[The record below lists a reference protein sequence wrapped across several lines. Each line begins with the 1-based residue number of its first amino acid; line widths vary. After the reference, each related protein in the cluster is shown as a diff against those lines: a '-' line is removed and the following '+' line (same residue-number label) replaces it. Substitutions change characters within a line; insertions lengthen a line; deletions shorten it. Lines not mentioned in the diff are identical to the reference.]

1 MCGIVGAVA
10 QRNIVPVLIE
20 GLRRL
25 EYRGYD
31 SCGVAVL
38 ANGEPRRARSVA
50 RVADLDEQV
59 RESHLEGITGIAHT
73 RWATHGAPV
82 TDNAH
87 PIFSR
92 NSLALVHNG
101 IIENYEALREMLRG
115 KGYEFVSQTDTEV
128 IAHLVHSLYQGDL
141 FAAVRAAVQQLH
153 GAYAIAVLHKDQPHT
168 VVGARQGS
176 PLVVGLGDG
185 ENFLASDALALAGS
199 TERFIFLEEGD
210 VCELT
215 LERVRI
221 ADRDGHDV
229 QREVRQVAAYG
240 GAVELGPYRHFMQKE
255 IFEQPR
261 AITDTIPQTET
272 FDATL
277 FGEGADKVFAGIDSL
292 LILACGTS
300 YYSGLTAKYWLESIA
315 KIPTQVEIASEYRY
329 RESVPNPKALVVVIS
344 QSGETA
350 DTLAALKHA
359 QSLGHQH
366 TLAVC
371 NVGTSA
377 MVRQTEFSF
386 LTHAGREIGVASTK
400 AFTTQL
406 VALFTLAVTLGKL
419 RGHVSAAAG
428 SGLHQAVAALAGG
441 AQQRAGAGAADHCVV
456 RRVFTQGKCAVPRA
470 WFALSDRA

>member
-38 ANGEPRRARSVA
+38 ANGEPLRARSVA

-59 RESHLEGITGIAHT
+59 HANHLEGVTGIAHT

-92 NSLALVHNG
+92 NALALVHNG

-176 PLVVGLGDG
+176 PLVVGVGDG
-185 ENFLASDALALAGS
+185 EKFLASDALALAGS
-199 TERFIFLEEGD
+199 TDRFFFLEEGD
-210 VCELT
+210 GAEIGLDGVKI
-215 LERVRI
+215 V
-221 ADRDGHDV
+221 DRDGQSA
-229 QREVRQVAAYG
+229 QREVRVVASYG

-261 AITDTIPQTET
+261 AITDTIPQTEH
-272 FDATL
+272 FEPDL
-277 FGEGADKVFAGIDSL
+277 FGAEAGEIFSNIDSV

-300 YYSGLTAKYWLESIA
+300 SYAGLTAKSWLESIA
-315 KIPTQVEIASEYRY
+315 KIP
-329 RESVPNPKALVVVIS
+329 
-344 QSGETA
+344 
-350 DTLAALKHA
+350 
-359 QSLGHQH
+359 
-366 TLAVC
+366 
-371 NVGTSA
+371 
-377 MVRQTEFSF
+377 
-386 LTHAGREIGVASTK
+386 
-400 AFTTQL
+400 
-406 VALFTLAVTLGKL
+406 
-419 RGHVSAAAG
+419 
-428 SGLHQAVAALAGG
+428 
-441 AQQRAGAGAADHCVV
+441 
-456 RRVFTQGKCAVPRA
+456 
-470 WFALSDRA
+470 